1 MLSLAL
7 SHPLYNVVSFLIS
20 VKHVGDITSGIN
32 ITSESRVLSRNRVLS
47 SMEGVKLNV
56 IKYVLHRMRM
66 SLLVVN

>member
-1 MLSLAL
+1 MVLF
-7 SHPLYNVVSFLIS
+7 VIS
-20 VKHVGDITSGIN
+20 VKHEVGITSGIN
-32 ITSESRVLSRNRVLS
+32 ITSDSQVLLRYRVLS